1 MSVLSAQGDDA
12 GNAGGTEPRW
22 RRAVRR
28 PYVVLVLGLIAMA
41 VVLLLLFW
49 PFYLFGFPPGQVLVW
64 GILDGPGSLLP
75 SRVQWWVGDHTFIVL
90 LIISG
95 LMLVVVPWCIAVARQ
110 KAERRLQGAGTASAS
125 GFSTS
130 ATISRERRRT
140 SVVSTEDGR
149 VERPVGAADAAAR
162 YSVTDLRSMARA
174 SGIPWKSAYETAGGA
189 RAVLEIL
196 GAVHADSS
204 ASASASS
211 TPAPAPGSSTDD
223 HAAPSGAPVDGSA
236 TWRESAPTG
245 AGDDSGSAAADGFT
259 TSSTSAPFSVS
270 TGSTPSWTSGF
281 TSSGSVYTS
290 TSLYDSERAE
300 RSVLGTDPEDHADAA
315 EGEVENR

>member
-75 SRVQWWVGDHTFIVL
+75 SRFQWWLGDHSFFAL
-90 LIISG
+90 LILSG
-95 LMLVVVPWCIAVARQ
+95 LVLVVVPWYVANVRQ
-110 KAERRLQGAGTASAS
+110 RAERRLRSAGSASAS
-125 GFSTS
+125 GFSAS
-130 ATISRERRRT
+130 AGISREERTT

-149 VERPVGAADAAAR
+149 VERAVGAADAAAR

-259 TSSTSAPFSVS
+259 PSSTSAPFSVS